1 MSRFLIVVPP
11 LAGHV
16 NPTVAVGRELQRRG
30 HEVAWAGHPELVA
43 ALLPADC
50 RLWPAGADFS
60 AEDMAGARA
69 RWLNLRAFAALAA
82 LWDEVLIPL
91 GAAMVDGVEAA
102 VDGYGPDVVV
112 ADQQALAGAVVARRR
127 GLPWA
132 TSASTFAE
140 LTRPYASMPKVEAWV
155 AERLEAFQH
164 SYGVGGGDLRFSEH
178 LVISYTVPELAGPVQ
193 VPCSPAF
200 VGPALGERPP
210 GPSFPWEWLD
220 PARRLVVVSLGTHN
234 QEAGPRFY
242 RVLVEAAGSVLSGR
256 LEGRSVLSGR
266 LEGRSVLSGR
276 LEGRSVLSGR
286 LEGRPGLQMVLVA
299 PPEMVGPVP
308 GHILVRP
315 SVPQLALLARC
326 SAVVTHGGVNTVNE
340 CLVAGVPMVLAPIRD
355 DQPIVAGR
363 VAAVG
368 AGIQVRF
375 GRVQPA
381 EMAVALRSV
390 LNDPAYRAAARRMG
404 ASFALA
410 GGAPTAADL
419 LEKLT

>member
-1 MSRFLIVVPP
+1 MVVPP

-16 NPTVAVGRELQRRG
+16 NPTVAVGRELQKRG
-30 HEVAWAGHPELVA
+30 HQVAWAGHPALVPPLLPEGCR
-43 ALLPADC
+43 LLPAG
-50 RLWPAGADFS
+50 GAFS
-60 AEDMAGARA
+60 ETQIRAARQ
-69 RWLNLRAFAALAA
+69 RWIDLRAFAALKA

-102 VDGYGPDVVV
+102 VDAYGPDVVV
-112 ADQQALAGAVVARRR
+112 ADQQALAGGLVARRR

-155 AERLEAFQH
+155 AERLEAFQD
-164 SYGVGGGDLRFSEH
+164 SYGAGGGDLRFSEH

-210 GPSFPWEWLD
+210 AAPFPWEWLD
-220 PARRLVVVSLGTHN
+220 PARQLVVVSLGTHN
-234 QEAGPRFY
+234 QEAGARFY
-242 RVLVEAAGSVLSGR
+242 RVLVDAAGSFLNGR
-256 LEGRSVLSGR
+256 LEGRPVLNGH
-266 LEGRSVLSGR
+266 
-276 LEGRSVLSGR
+276 

-308 GHILVRP
+308 GNILVRP
-315 SVPQLALLARC
+315 SVPQLALLARG

-340 CLVAGVPMVLAPIRD
+340 CLLEGVPMVLAPIRD

-381 EMAVALRSV
+381 EMAVALHCV

-410 GGAPTAADL
+410 GGTPTAADL

>member
-1 MSRFLIVVPP
+1 LSRFLIVVPP

-43 ALLPADC
+43 PLLPADC
-50 RLWPAGADFS
+50 RLWPAGGDFS
-60 AEDMAGARA
+60 VEEMAVARA

-82 LWDEVLIPL
+82 LWDEVLLPL
-91 GAAMVDGVEAA
+91 AVAMVDGVEAA
-102 VDGYGPDVVV
+102 VDAYRPDVIIV
-112 ADQQALAGAVVARRR
+112 DQQALAGAVVARRR

-140 LTRPYASMPKVEAWV
+140 FSRPYASMPKVEAWV

-164 SYGVGGGDLRFSEH
+164 SFGAGGGDLRFSEH
-178 LVISYTVPELAGPVQ
+178 LALSYTVPELAGPVQ
-193 VPCSPAF
+193 VPCTPAF
-200 VGPALGERPP
+200 VGPTLGERPA
-210 GPSFPWEWLD
+210 GASFPWEWLD
-220 PARRLVVVSLGTHN
+220 PARQLVLASLGTHN
-234 QEAGPRFY
+234 QEAGARFY
-242 RVLVEAAGSVLSGR
+242 RVLLDAT
-256 LEGRSVLSGR
+256 
-266 LEGRSVLSGR
+266 
-276 LEGRSVLSGR
+276 
-286 LEGRPGLQMVLVA
+286 GLDLQLVLVA

-308 GHILVRP
+308 PHILVRP
-315 SVPQLALLARC
+315 SVPQLELLARC

-340 CLVAGVPMVLAPIRD
+340 CLALGVPMVLAPIRD

-375 GRVQPA
+375 GRVQSA

-390 LNDPAYRAAARRMG
+390 LGDPVYRAAARRIG
-404 ASFALA
+404 DSFALA
-410 GGAPTAADL
+410 GGASAAADH

>member
-43 ALLPADC
+43 PLLPADC
-50 RLWPAGADFS
+50 RLWPAGGDFS
-60 AEDMAGARA
+60 VEEMAVARG

-82 LWDEVLIPL
+82 LWDEVLLPL
-91 GAAMVDGVEAA
+91 AVAMVDGVEAA
-102 VDGYGPDVVV
+102 VDAYRPDVIIV
-112 ADQQALAGAVVARRR
+112 DQQALAGAVVARRR

-140 LTRPYASMPKVEAWV
+140 FSRPYASMPKVEAWV

-164 SYGVGGGDLRFSEH
+164 SFGAGGGDLRFSEH
-178 LVISYTVPELAGPVQ
+178 LALSYTVPELAGPVQ
-193 VPCSPAF
+193 VPCTPAF
-200 VGPALGERPP
+200 VGPTLGERPA
-210 GPSFPWEWLD
+210 GASFPWEWLD
-220 PARRLVVVSLGTHN
+220 PARQLVLASLGTHN
-234 QEAGPRFY
+234 QEAGARFY
-242 RVLVEAAGSVLSGR
+242 RVLLDAI
-256 LEGRSVLSGR
+256 
-266 LEGRSVLSGR
+266 
-276 LEGRSVLSGR
+276 
-286 LEGRPGLQMVLVA
+286 GLDLQLVLVA

-308 GHILVRP
+308 PHILVRP
-315 SVPQLALLARC
+315 SVPQLELLARC

-340 CLVAGVPMVLAPIRD
+340 CLALGVPMVLAPIRD

-375 GRVQPA
+375 GRVQSA

-390 LNDPAYRAAARRMG
+390 LGDPAYRAAARRIG
-404 ASFALA
+404 DSFTLA
-410 GGAPTAADL
+410 GGASAAADH

>member
-43 ALLPADC
+43 PLLPADC
-50 RLWPAGADFS
+50 RLWPAGGDFS

-102 VDGYGPDVVV
+102 VDGYDPDVVV

-127 GLPWA
+127 ALPWA

-210 GPSFPWEWLD
+210 AASFPWEWLD

-234 QEAGPRFY
+234 QEAGARFY

-256 LEGRSVLSGR
+256 LER
-266 LEGRSVLSGR
+266 
-276 LEGRSVLSGR
+276 RSVLSGR

-299 PPEMVGPVP
+299 PPELVGPVP

-390 LNDPAYRAAARRMG
+390 LNDPAYRAAARRIG
-404 ASFALA
+404 ASFTLA

>member
-1 MSRFLIVVPP
+1 LSRFLIVVPP

-16 NPTVAVGRELQRRG
+16 NPTVAVGREMQRRG
-30 HEVAWAGHPELVA
+30 HEVAWAGHPALVA
-43 ALLPADC
+43 PLLPADC
-50 RLWPAGADFS
+50 RLWPAGGDFS
-60 AEDMAGARA
+60 VEDMAAARG

-102 VDGYGPDVVV
+102 VDAYVPDVII

-140 LTRPYASMPKVEAWV
+140 FTRPYASMPKVETWV
-155 AERLEAFQH
+155 AKRLEAFQH
-164 SYGVGGGDLRFSEH
+164 SFGAGGGDLRFSEH
-178 LVISYTVPELAGPVQ
+178 LVLSYTVPELAGPVQ
-193 VPCSPAF
+193 VPCTPAF
-200 VGPALGERPP
+200 VGPTLGERPAEV
-210 GPSFPWEWLD
+210 SFPWEWLD
-220 PARRLVVVSLGTHN
+220 PARQLVFASLGTHN
-234 QEAGPRFY
+234 QEAGARFY
-242 RVLVEAAGSVLSGR
+242 RVLLDAAGPFLSGR
-256 LEGRSVLSGR
+256 LEGH
-266 LEGRSVLSGR
+266 
-276 LEGRSVLSGR
+276 
-286 LEGRPGLQMVLVA
+286 PGLQMVLAA

-315 SVPQLALLARC
+315 SVPQLELLARC

-340 CLVAGVPMVLAPIRD
+340 CLVLGVPMVLAPIRD
-355 DQPIVAGR
+355 DQPVVAGR

-375 GRVQPA
+375 GRVSSA

-390 LNDPAYRAAARRMG
+390 LGDPAYRAAARRIG
-404 ASFALA
+404 DSFALA
-410 GGAPTAADL
+410 GGAAAAADH

>member
-43 ALLPADC
+43 PLLPADC
-50 RLWPAGADFS
+50 RLWPAGGDFS
-60 AEDMAGARA
+60 VEEMAVARG

-82 LWDEVLIPL
+82 LWDEVLLPL
-91 GAAMVDGVEAA
+91 GVAMVEGVEAA
-102 VDGYGPDVVV
+102 VDAYRPDVIIV
-112 ADQQALAGAVVARRR
+112 DQQALAGAVVARRR

-140 LTRPYASMPKVEAWV
+140 FSRPYASMPKVEAWV

-164 SYGVGGGDLRFSEH
+164 SFGAGGGDLRFSEH
-178 LVISYTVPELAGPVQ
+178 LALSYTVPELAGPVQ
-193 VPCSPAF
+193 VPCTPAF
-200 VGPALGERPP
+200 VGPTLGERPA
-210 GPSFPWEWLD
+210 GASFPWEWLD
-220 PARRLVVVSLGTHN
+220 PARQLVLASLGTHN
-234 QEAGPRFY
+234 QEAGARFY
-242 RVLVEAAGSVLSGR
+242 RVLLDAT
-256 LEGRSVLSGR
+256 
-266 LEGRSVLSGR
+266 
-276 LEGRSVLSGR
+276 
-286 LEGRPGLQMVLVA
+286 GLDLQLVLVA

-308 GHILVRP
+308 PHIVVRP
-315 SVPQLALLARC
+315 SVPQLELLARC

-340 CLVAGVPMVLAPIRD
+340 CLALGVPMVLAPIRD

-375 GRVQPA
+375 GRVQSA

-390 LNDPAYRAAARRMG
+390 LGDPAYRAAARRIG
-404 ASFALA
+404 DSFTLA
-410 GGAPTAADL
+410 GGASAAADH

>member
-1 MSRFLIVVPP
+1 LSRFLIVVPP

-43 ALLPADC
+43 PLLPADC
-50 RLWPAGADFS
+50 RLWPAGGDFS
-60 AEDMAGARA
+60 VEEMAAARA

-82 LWDEVLIPL
+82 LWDEVLLPL
-91 GAAMVDGVEAA
+91 GVAMVEGVEAA
-102 VDGYGPDVVV
+102 VEASRPDVII

-140 LTRPYASMPKVEAWV
+140 FSRPYASMPKVEAWV

-164 SYGVGGGDLRFSEH
+164 SFGADGGDLRFSEH
-178 LVISYTVPELAGPVQ
+178 LALSYTVPELAGPVQ
-193 VPCSPAF
+193 VPCTPAF
-200 VGPALGERPP
+200 VGPTLGERPAGAP
-210 GPSFPWEWLD
+210 FPWEWLD
-220 PARRLVVVSLGTHN
+220 PARQLVLASLGTHN
-234 QEAGPRFY
+234 QEAGARFY
-242 RVLVEAAGSVLSGR
+242 RVLLDAT
-256 LEGRSVLSGR
+256 
-266 LEGRSVLSGR
+266 
-276 LEGRSVLSGR
+276 
-286 LEGRPGLQMVLVA
+286 GLDLQLVLVA

-308 GHILVRP
+308 PHILVRP
-315 SVPQLALLARC
+315 SVPQLELLARC

-340 CLVAGVPMVLAPIRD
+340 CLALGVPMVLAPIRD

-375 GRVQPA
+375 GRVQSA

-390 LNDPAYRAAARRMG
+390 LGDPAYRAAARRIG
-404 ASFALA
+404 DSFALA
-410 GGAPTAADL
+410 GGASAAADH
-419 LEKLT
+419 LEKLA

>member
-43 ALLPADC
+43 PLLPADC
-50 RLWPAGADFS
+50 RLWPAGGDFS
-60 AEDMAGARA
+60 VEEMAVARG

-82 LWDEVLIPL
+82 LWDEVLLPL
-91 GAAMVDGVEAA
+91 AVAMVEGVEAA
-102 VDGYGPDVVV
+102 VDAYRPDVIIV
-112 ADQQALAGAVVARRR
+112 DQQALAGAVVARRR

-140 LTRPYASMPKVEAWV
+140 FSRPYASMPKVEAWV

-164 SYGVGGGDLRFSEH
+164 SFGAGGGDLRFSEH
-178 LVISYTVPELAGPVQ
+178 LALSYTVPELAGPVQ
-193 VPCSPAF
+193 VPCTPAF
-200 VGPALGERPP
+200 VGPTLGERPA
-210 GPSFPWEWLD
+210 GASFPWEWLD
-220 PARRLVVVSLGTHN
+220 PARQLVLASLGTHN
-234 QEAGPRFY
+234 QEAGARFY
-242 RVLVEAAGSVLSGR
+242 RVLLDAT
-256 LEGRSVLSGR
+256 
-266 LEGRSVLSGR
+266 
-276 LEGRSVLSGR
+276 
-286 LEGRPGLQMVLVA
+286 GLDLQLVLVA

-308 GHILVRP
+308 PHIVVRP
-315 SVPQLALLARC
+315 SVPQLELLARC

-340 CLVAGVPMVLAPIRD
+340 CLALGVPMVLAPIRD

-375 GRVQPA
+375 GRVQSA
-381 EMAVALRSV
+381 EMVVALRSV
-390 LNDPAYRAAARRMG
+390 LGDPAYRAAARRIG
-404 ASFALA
+404 DSFALA
-410 GGAPTAADL
+410 GGASAAADH